1 MQNLT
6 NNVVNL
12 KEPPSKISLTYNFP
26 ILLPETTIPLTF
38 KGIFEDKEKHWGI
51 LSLRWYFAFAF
62 LISSAPLSYMSTK
75 SVKVLRHIVCIFDI
89 ILLFSFP
96 HPFLRQRKPSSPWQC
111 NQNPPPWSSPH
122 SPFMHNAYYEMT
134 TCYIFD
140 KDFVHVDVTL
150 SIHYVITKNISK
162 DWSSQ
167 IVVFIAT

>member
-1 MQNLT
+1 MA

-12 KEPPSKISLTYNFP
+12 KEPPSEISLTYNFP
-26 ILLPETTIPLTF
+26 IPFPQTTIPLTF
-38 KGIFEDKEKHWGI
+38 KGIFEDKEKHWRI
-51 LSLRWYFAFAF
+51 LLRWYFAFAF
-62 LISSAPLSYMSTK
+62 FYFLFAIFISESK
-75 SVKVLRHIVCIFDI
+75 SGNLLRHIVCIFDF

-111 NQNPPPWSSPH
+111 NQNPPSWSSPH

-150 SIHYVITKNISK
+150 SIHYVITKNINKLFS
-162 DWSSQ
+162 
-167 IVVFIAT
+167 FR